1 MNRHLA
7 PKLYGMVKHFGCHPG
22 TLCTQGKLQQRSSSR
37 AWEACWPPYSFSWA
51 VLGYRQNSCCPGRH
65 VLMICAQL
73 FPASGKVGF
82 YGPLIPFVLFISAH
96 FILSIFP
103 WSALFSGSFIVII
116 QNMNR
121 SEYPL
126 SYECNQFWVF
136 NCNFF
141 SIKIF

>member
-1 MNRHLA
+1 
-7 PKLYGMVKHFGCHPG
+7 
-22 TLCTQGKLQQRSSSR
+22 
-37 AWEACWPPYSFSWA
+37 
-51 VLGYRQNSCCPGRH
+51 
-65 VLMICAQL
+65 MICAQL

-126 SYECNQFWVF
+126 SYECNQF
-136 NCNFF
+136 
-141 SIKIF
+141 